1 MIQFSTMGELQ
12 YIERYKIDKSTK
24 LIAEFVAGIKNIKN
38 KKAFLPVDDFDIFP
52 IFEKS
57 SLLFSL
63 DIDCVKYVKT
73 HYVATEH
80 NGFHFI
86 EIQIIYLLLDF
97 LLVRQLL
104 MDKLSLCR

>member
-1 MIQFSTMGELQ
+1 MRNAPKPRLKNPPGSFPI
-12 YIERYKIDKSTK
+12 R
-24 LIAEFVAGIKNIKN
+24 IAENAVANTPKPQKN

-63 DIDCVKYVKT
+63 DMDCVKYVKT